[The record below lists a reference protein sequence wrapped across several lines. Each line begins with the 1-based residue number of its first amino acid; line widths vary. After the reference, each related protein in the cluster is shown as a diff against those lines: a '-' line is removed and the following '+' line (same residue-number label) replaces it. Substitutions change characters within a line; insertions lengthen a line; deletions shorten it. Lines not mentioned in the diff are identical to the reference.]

1 MNTVTELSLLVLT
14 GLASATYA
22 KSEGASS
29 VLAAV
34 IGVVVAVAIV
44 LAVKALL

>member
-1 MNTVTELSLLVLT
+1 MNLTFTLTELCLLVLA

-22 KSEGASS
+22 KSEGASN

-34 IGVVVAVAIV
+34 IGVGAAIIICLV
-44 LAVKALL
+44 TR

>member
-1 MNTVTELSLLVLT
+1 MDLSIAELSLLVIA
-14 GLASATYA
+14 GLLAGTYA

-34 IGVVVAVAIV
+34 VGVATAVLIFFV
-44 LAVKALL
+44 TR